1 MPFLYL
7 ILSFSLFLFYMMAG
21 KTFQGFYSALFISG
35 YMDIQAVLERL
46 RALFNLVT
54 SLRALTLNF
63 LTKTHSICVQSTR
76 MGRCTRKVKNIDA
89 RQNLGPTSIFLFP
102 GASCLLGERRSDRS
116 LETSTKKTIML
127 RRTR

>member
-7 ILSFSLFLFYMMAG
+7 ILSFSLFLFHMMA
-21 KTFQGFYSALFISG
+21 ALFISG
-35 YMDIQAVLERL
+35 YMDIQAVLESL
-46 RALFNLVT
+46 RALFNLLT

-76 MGRCTRKVKNIDA
+76 MGKMHQENKKILMLGKIWVLPLFFSFLVHHASSA
-89 RQNLGPTSIFLFP
+89 REEATE
-102 GASCLLGERRSDRS
+102 ASKRLQ
-116 LETSTKKTIML
+116 KTIML

>member
-1 MPFLYL
+1 MPFLYM

-21 KTFQGFYSALFISG
+21 KTFQGFSSALFISG

-63 LTKTHSICVQSTR
+63 VTKTHSICVQSTR
-76 MGRCTRKVKNIDA
+76 MGKMH
-89 RQNLGPTSIFLFP
+89 QES
-102 GASCLLGERRSDRS
+102 
-116 LETSTKKTIML
+116 KKY
-127 RRTR
+127 